1 MDTAQDIFDPVHYAK
16 VDLPLAECE
25 SLPRWCFTSEAFYA
39 HEVERVFKRAW
50 NLVCRVE
57 EVPKPGDYMTVEA
70 VGEPLIIIRDEDDRL
85 HAFANACQHRGARLL
100 DGTGNCKRAI
110 LCPYHGWAFGPD
122 GSLRGAAG
130 MENTSNFDMADWGL
144 DEIRLE
150 VWAGFAFVCFDEG
163 AIDLMTYLGDI
174 TEQFASYRFEEMVLT
189 KRWHYDLECNWKIYA
204 ENATEDYHTATVHG
218 GTIGKQ
224 VCAHVPSKGG
234 HWSSLHMPSNHTVAL
249 LPGDAEAFPHISSL
263 EGRPKS
269 GTHFCLILPNVTFAC
284 TQDCMWWLVG
294 NPLSA
299 GRMRLSVAT
308 CFPRDT
314 VARPDFDEV
323 VKEYYRRWDVST
335 VEDNDICEIQQRGLA
350 STLRTAGRM
359 SDMEAVTHDLAMWI
373 KARVI
378 DDIAPTRE
386 GIVV

>member
-1 MDTAQDIFDPVHYAK
+1 M
-16 VDLPLAECE
+16 
-25 SLPRWCFTSEAFYA
+25 
-39 HEVERVFKRAW
+39 
-50 NLVCRVE
+50 
-57 EVPKPGDYMTVEA
+57 
-70 VGEPLIIIRDEDDRL
+70 
-85 HAFANACQHRGARLL
+85 
-100 DGTGNCKRAI
+100 
-110 LCPYHGWAFGPD
+110 
-122 GSLRGAAG
+122 
-130 MENTSNFDMADWGL
+130 
-144 DEIRLE
+144 
-150 VWAGFAFVCFDEG
+150 
-163 AIDLMTYLGDI
+163 
-174 TEQFASYRFEEMVLT
+174 
-189 KRWHYDLECNWKIYA
+189 
-204 ENATEDYHTATVHG
+204 
-218 GTIGKQ
+218 
-224 VCAHVPSKGG
+224 PSRGG
-234 HWSSLHMPSNHTVAL
+234 HWGSLHMPSNHTVAL